1 MRLKGMLCMQNKMEG
16 KVFMKVIKGVIN
28 TVIAFFLTI
37 AILANFL
44 VILCSKTIMNKDY
57 MLGLL
62 EKNGYYE
69 KIGTNLKNSFTEYQY
84 QSGLPE
90 DVFENV
96 YLQEELKKDIDSI
109 INYLYNGEEFSNH
122 SENVKNRVDENIAQ
136 FLEKNS
142 IVLTEEQQQNV
153 DNFEA
158 IMKDVYEQE
167 VYSVFTY
174 AQNINDIV
182 VKIEKIIYIVRI
194 VLAGVLIGILLIFL
208 ILNVTT
214 LSFFTNG
221 IGCSLLA
228 SGILLQLTNWVINK
242 NLDIAH
248 ILLFTQSFSDFI
260 KFVLYEILSK
270 IAFFGILFIVLGIL
284 GIVMSA
290 YSRSKFKRK
299 ELA

>member
-1 MRLKGMLCMQNKMEG
+1 MQNKMEG

-122 SENVKNRVDENIAQ
+122 SENVKNRVDENITQ